1 MTQAQIFIDKDEWRG
16 TKPLHQFIM
25 HLLMENGVSGA
36 TSFEGYSAYGRNH
49 RLKQPTRQYSFDE
62 TPMLITFVDDTLKVK
77 RVLTE
82 LRKEYRGGFI
92 ITHPVES
99 W

>member
-16 TKPLHQFIM
+16 MKPLHQSIM
-25 HLLMENGVSGA
+25 HFLMENAIAGA
-36 TSFEGYSAYGRNH
+36 TPFAGYSAFGRNH

-62 TPMLITFVDDTLKVK
+62 TPMLITFIDDTIKVK
-77 RVLTE
+77 RVISE
-82 LRKEYRGGFI
+82 LRKEYRGGLI
-92 ITHPVES
+92 VTHPVES